1 MTTESL
7 IKSSWFYRDHTQ
19 KTMFNWA
26 LYELALKIYD
36 HIQDS
41 KLKPLQRWKSRHS
54 KKQLAEF
61 SAYYAKRMQVSIL
74 ENLNGSGIVAMYDI
88 YLTDYCHTNTKSED
102 EALGKVLGDA
112 WRALAESCIVCG
124 CNCFIRMEDYCE
136 FFDRM
141 DRGGYL
147 S

>member
-1 MTTESL
+1 
-7 IKSSWFYRDHTQ
+7 
-19 KTMFNWA
+19 MFNWA

-74 ENLNGSGIVAMYDI
+74 ENLNGSGIVALYDI
-88 YLTDYCHTNTKSED
+88 YLTDYCHTNPITCCSNVIMNSTPYVNPATQND
-102 EALGKVLGDA
+102 GNIDTVLPHL
-112 WRALAESCIVCG
+112 RHLYRLIL
-124 CNCFIRMEDYCE
+124 IRPENVNVITS
-136 FFDRM
+136 
-141 DRGGYL
+141 L
-147 S
+147 V